1 MTAPAPVPGLA
12 HAPGAD
18 SAGELEEGG
27 SYARAFLARVGA
39 GVSGPDDLVS
49 VLGFMHS
56 GAMLH
61 GCCAVLF
68 HALRQLLD
76 HGGTQ

>member
-1 MTAPAPVPGLA
+1 MTAPAPVP
-12 HAPGAD
+12 APGAD
-18 SAGELEEGG
+18 AAGEAEEGG
-27 SYARAFLARVGA
+27 TYARAFLARVAA
-39 GVSGPDDLVS
+39 GTSGPDDLVS
-49 VLGFMHS
+49 VLGFVH
-56 GAMLH
+56 GGNMLQ

>member
-1 MTAPAPVPGLA
+1 MAVSAPNPQP
-12 HAPGAD
+12 APGAD
-18 SAGELEEGG
+18 AAGEAEEGG
-27 SYARAFLARVGA
+27 TYACAFLARVTAGA
-39 GVSGPDDLVS
+39 SGPDDLVS

-68 HALRQLLD
+68 HALRQVLG